1 MEPFEFERAQRILGE
16 LKKYR
21 VQEEQRIEP
30 IYKKND
36 ESWELYQQGTFFG
49 KKNRHYTLKGSF
61 SVPSEWKKAT
71 VALRIETVLGEWDN
85 TTNPQMNVSIDGTLI
100 QSIDVNHREIIL
112 DHFFFDRSLDLSIE
126 LWAGRTE
133 KKFPLY
139 VSLIKIDPEV
149 EQMIYDLFTFLDCWR
164 AIRQFGGKTEMYQ
177 KFVTKAVN
185 SLDFRQPYSTL
196 FYSSLKSARRIFEEL
211 YHSAGA
217 IEERVTAVGHTHID
231 LAWLWTV
238 QQAIEK
244 GQRSFQTV
252 LKLMEEFPEYTF
264 LQSQPQM
271 YQFIKEQA
279 PELYDEIKRKVVEG
293 KWEVEGAMWVEADC
307 NLTSGES
314 LVRQLLYGKR
324 FIKKEFGIDSQI
336 LWLPDVFGYSA
347 ALPQLLLKTN
357 TPYFMTTKL
366 SWNQFNQL
374 PYDSF
379 YWQGIDGSRVLTH
392 FITTISEGYSPTSY
406 YTTYN
411 GLLDPYT
418 IKGSFD
424 RYQQKSAHNE
434 ILVAYGYGDGGGGP
448 TRQML
453 EVQRRLHR
461 PLPEM
466 PTITGNRASEFYQR
480 LEHSLNL
487 DDPPV
492 WYGELYFEYH
502 RGTLTSIGKNKK
514 ANRQSEFFLQTIEKL
529 YSCYGLAIYPQEL
542 ENLWKKLLLNQ
553 FHDILPGSSIKEVY
567 QETDQDYQLITNNG
581 NALIQQLTDFL
592 AEQNKDRL
600 PSLKGQEYL
609 TVYNPLGIQ
618 RDVIIC
624 FAAEKQ
630 SKDAKFQQR
639 THDGQLLVKLPHMA
653 SLSNRIVQLVENTKK
668 AQVVQPIQKEFETTD
683 FIVKFNRS
691 FEIIS
696 LYDKRYQREILPEG
710 TILNQL
716 IAYEDLPMNYDAWDI
731 DIYYDKKA
739 YFVDQLSEAKLVEKG
754 PIRDT
759 IKVIRPFENSAIC
772 QLIHFYH
779 DTGRIDFETTVDWHL
794 HHLLLKVQMPIAVNT
809 LEATFDIQFG
819 NVKRAVHQNT
829 SWDLARFESC
839 GQKWVDLS
847 EEGFGVSILTD
858 SKYGFNTAYQ
868 KVGIS
873 LIKAATDPYPD
884 ADQGIHKFTYSLYAH
899 HGTWKEADTM
909 EQALDLNV
917 PALILPIL
925 LDCEDT
931 AYFSVD
937 EKNILLDTVKK
948 AEEEEAVIVRLYE
961 YHNRQT
967 VGSLS
972 AKRHIERAFLC
983 NLLEEEEEELPVN
996 GNCVSINFKPYE
1008 IHTIKLYME

>member
-1 MEPFEFERAQRILGE
+1 MELFEFERAQRILGE

-49 KKNRHYTLKGSF
+49 EKNRHYTLKGSF
-61 SVPSEWKKAT
+61 SVPSEWKEAT

-139 VSLIKIDPEV
+139 VSLIKIDSEV
-149 EQMIYDLFTFLDCWR
+149 EQTIYDLFTFLDCWR
-164 AIRQFGGKTEMYQ
+164 GIRQFGGKTEMYQ

-196 FYSSLKSARRIFEEL
+196 FYSSLKNARRIFEKL
-211 YHSAGA
+211 YQSAGA

-392 FITTISEGYSPTSY
+392 FITTISEGYSPTPY

-487 DDPPV
+487 DDPFV

-514 ANRQSEFFLQTIEKL
+514 AKP
-529 YSCYGLAIYPQEL
+529 Y
-542 ENLWKKLLLNQ
+542 
-553 FHDILPGSSIKEVY
+553 
-567 QETDQDYQLITNNG
+567 
-581 NALIQQLTDFL
+581 
-592 AEQNKDRL
+592 
-600 PSLKGQEYL
+600 
-609 TVYNPLGIQ
+609 
-618 RDVIIC
+618 
-624 FAAEKQ
+624 
-630 SKDAKFQQR
+630 
-639 THDGQLLVKLPHMA
+639 
-653 SLSNRIVQLVENTKK
+653 
-668 AQVVQPIQKEFETTD
+668 
-683 FIVKFNRS
+683 
-691 FEIIS
+691 
-696 LYDKRYQREILPEG
+696 
-710 TILNQL
+710 
-716 IAYEDLPMNYDAWDI
+716 
-731 DIYYDKKA
+731 
-739 YFVDQLSEAKLVEKG
+739 
-754 PIRDT
+754 
-759 IKVIRPFENSAIC
+759 
-772 QLIHFYH
+772 
-779 DTGRIDFETTVDWHL
+779 
-794 HHLLLKVQMPIAVNT
+794 
-809 LEATFDIQFG
+809 
-819 NVKRAVHQNT
+819 
-829 SWDLARFESC
+829 
-839 GQKWVDLS
+839 
-847 EEGFGVSILTD
+847 
-858 SKYGFNTAYQ
+858 FNT
-868 KVGIS
+868 
-873 LIKAATDPYPD
+873 
-884 ADQGIHKFTYSLYAH
+884 
-899 HGTWKEADTM
+899 
-909 EQALDLNV
+909 
-917 PALILPIL
+917 
-925 LDCEDT
+925 
-931 AYFSVD
+931 
-937 EKNILLDTVKK
+937 
-948 AEEEEAVIVRLYE
+948 
-961 YHNRQT
+961 
-967 VGSLS
+967 
-972 AKRHIERAFLC
+972 
-983 NLLEEEEEELPVN
+983 
-996 GNCVSINFKPYE
+996 
-1008 IHTIKLYME
+1008 